1 MNMESIYEYG
11 SRAGFWRLLADV
23 HRARPARHRLRRRDG
38 AGSAIREAVAAMK
51 EAGWE
56 IASHGLK
63 WIDYR
68 DFSPDEER
76 AHIAEA
82 VRIHTEVTGERAA
95 RLVHGPHLR
104 AHHAAR
110 DGGGR
115 LPLHG
120 RLLRR
125 RPALLGRGAERPA
138 ARSCPT
144 RSTPTTCAS
153 PRRRASTPA
162 TSSSAYLKDSFDV
175 LYAEGE
181 TAPKMMSVGL
191 HCRLV
196 GRPGRAA
203 ALARFLDYV
212 RVARARLGG
221 AADRHRT
228 PLDGA
233 SPARS
238 GHGFRRS
245 TVREV
250 A

>member
-1 MNMESIYEYG
+1 
-11 SRAGFWRLLADV
+11 
-23 HRARPARHRLRRRDG
+23 
-38 AGSAIREAVAAMK
+38 MK

-56 IASHGLK
+56 IASHGLNGSTT
-63 WIDYR
+63 R
-68 DFSPDEER
+68 TSRRDEER
-76 AHIAEA
+76 AHLREA
-82 VRIHTEVTGERAA
+82 VRIHTEVTGEPPA
-95 RLVHGPHLR
+95 RLVPR
-104 AHHAAR
+104 AAPPTTR
-110 DGGGR
+110 SRLVMEEGGFLYTADSYADELPYWVAGR
-115 LPLHG
+115 TG
-120 RLLRR
+120 RSS
-125 RPALLGRGAERPA
+125 
-138 ARSCPT
+138 SCPI
-144 RSTPTTCAS
+144 RWTPTTCGS
-153 PRRRASTPA
+153 RPRKGSTPA

-212 RVARARLGG
+212 ASHERVWVG